1 MLQFGLKNVR
11 KYNRHVRVTVR
22 ATRDNHNNRV
32 ELYHDMKRGAS
43 HFRIDS
49 AGRLLRD
56 AVPFVDHHRQA
67 SVFTALRTRG
77 YYFGPLSHKG
87 ILLK

>member
-1 MLQFGLKNVR
+1 MSENIIETYALL
-11 KYNRHVRVTVR
+11 YR

-32 ELYHDMKRGAS
+32 ELYDDMKRDTS

-67 SVFTALRTRG
+67 PALRTRR